1 MFHSRIVLAAAT
13 ALAATAFTVLPAAAF
28 AGDRTHTHP
37 TDCKGVTMAQPG
49 SGAALSEYRISSVS
63 PYLEEQTHLKRTWK
77 EERGATLRVEP
88 RPGLT
93 AQWLQFQLDQEV
105 IALRENPAAAAAS
118 PLGVPG
124 VQVRVSSAP
133 DSFVVTIMAPDRAGA
148 EAVLARVRTLGA

>member
-13 ALAATAFTVLPAAAF
+13 ALAVTAFTVLPAAAF
-28 AGDRTHTHP
+28 GSDRAHTHP

-49 SGAALSEYRISSVS
+49 SGAVLSEYRISSVS

-77 EERGATLRVEP
+77 AERGATLRVEP

-105 IALRENPAAAAAS
+105 RALRENPAAAVAS

-124 VQVRVSSAP
+124 VQVRVSPGP
-133 DSFVVTIMAPDRAGA
+133 DSFVVTIAARNRAGA
-148 EAVLARVRTLGA
+148 DAVLARARTFGQ